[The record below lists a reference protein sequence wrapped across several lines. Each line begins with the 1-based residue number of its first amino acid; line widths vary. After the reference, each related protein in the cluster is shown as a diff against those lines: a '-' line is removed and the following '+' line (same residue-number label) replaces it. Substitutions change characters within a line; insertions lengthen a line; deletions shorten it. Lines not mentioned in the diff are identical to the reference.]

1 MTRSKP
7 ASYASDPAKS
17 RGRLHKEADS
27 ATRSAFSRDRDRIIH
42 STAFR
47 RLGHK
52 TQVFVSPSGDHI
64 RTRLTHSLEVAQIA
78 RALARQLA
86 LDEDLTEAIALAH
99 DLGHPPFGHSGE
111 EALDKAMQPWGG
123 FDHND
128 HALRILTRLETRY
141 PGFPGLN
148 LCYETLDGLIKHN
161 GPPGALAESSKNLP
175 ATLLQLCSDFEGA
188 FDLDQQASLEAQAA
202 AIADDIAYSH
212 HDLDDG
218 VRAGLFTLDEI
229 AVQVPGMASVIEAAQ
244 QKIDRLSFCPVEER
258 KALVL
263 AETIRQS
270 IGDTIEDV
278 LRVTRANLLEAK
290 ITSLEDVQQSKQAVV
305 CFSPARRDFISRL
318 KSFLM
323 VRMYR
328 SAIVIPERE
337 EGKQVIRHLF
347 ERFKNNPQLLPEG
360 WLFDP
365 AGATVQ
371 EKENRTAR
379 RVADYIAGMTDRFAQ
394 RLYKAD

>member
-1 MTRSKP
+1 MTIDKP

-27 ATRSAFSRDRDRIIH
+27 ATRTAFSRDRDRIIH

-111 EALDKAMQPWGG
+111 EALDEAMQPWGG

-161 GPPGALAESSKNLP
+161 GPPGALTASSKNLP
-175 ATLLQLCSDFEGA
+175 ATLLELCHRFSGV
-188 FDLDQQASLEAQAA
+188 FDLGQQASLEAQAA

-229 AVQVPGMASVIEAAQ
+229 AVQVPGMASVIQAAE
-244 QKIDRLSFCPVEER
+244 QKIDAGASCPIEER

-270 IGDTIEDV
+270 IGDTIADV
-278 LRVTRANLLEAK
+278 LQVTRANLAAGEIRTLA
-290 ITSLEDVQQSKQAVV
+290 DVQRSKQALL
-305 CFSPARRDFISRL
+305 CFSPARQDFISRL

-328 SAIVIPERE
+328 SIIVIPERE
-337 EGKQVIRHLF
+337 EGKRVIRHLF
-347 ERFKNNPQLLPEG
+347 DRFKNNPQLLPEG
-360 WLFDP
+360 WLS
-365 AGATVQ
+365 AQIGADVQ
-371 EKENRTAR
+371 EKETWTAR
-379 RVADYIAGMTDRFAQ
+379 RIADYIAGMTDRFAQ
-394 RLYKAD
+394 RLYKTD

>member
-1 MTRSKP
+1 MTKSNQ
-7 ASYASDPAKS
+7 ASYASDSAKS

-111 EALDKAMQPWGG
+111 EALDEAMQPWGG
-123 FDHND
+123 FGHND

-161 GPPGALAESSKNLP
+161 GPPGALTASSKNLP
-175 ATLLQLCSDFEGA
+175 ATLLELCSSFPGV
-188 FDLDQQASLEAQAA
+188 FDLGQQASLEAQAA

-229 AVQVPGMASVIEAAQ
+229 AVQVPGMASVIQAAE
-244 QKIDRLSFCPVEER
+244 QKIDAGASCPIEER

-270 IGDTIEDV
+270 IGDTIADV
-278 LRVTRANLLEAK
+278 LQVTRANLAAGEIRTLA
-290 ITSLEDVQQSKQAVV
+290 DVQRSKQALV
-305 CFSPARRDFISRL
+305 CFSPARQDFISRL

-328 SAIVIPERE
+328 SIIVIPERE
-337 EGKQVIRHLF
+337 EGKRVIRHLF
-347 ERFKNNPQLLPEG
+347 DRFKNNPQLLPEG
-360 WLFDP
+360 WLS
-365 AGATVQ
+365 AQIGADVQ
-371 EKENRTAR
+371 EKETWTAR
-379 RVADYIAGMTDRFAQ
+379 RIADYIAGMTDRFAQ